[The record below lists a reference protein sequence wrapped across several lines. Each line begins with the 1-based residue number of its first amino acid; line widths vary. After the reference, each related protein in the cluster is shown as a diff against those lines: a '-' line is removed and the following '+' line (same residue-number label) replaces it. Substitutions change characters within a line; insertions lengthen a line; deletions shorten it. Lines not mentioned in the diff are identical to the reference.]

1 MRSAGEVRRDEP
13 RAARAGNSA
22 GKVLHETRI
31 TAFAVHRPSDISF
44 WSEPGRA
51 HGFHE
56 TRNTKHES
64 RLLWPFGSPWE
75 RKGRISKNHRPVT
88 VSLRPVAWQS
98 YCPVIA
104 ALFTIVRHCSVFFW
118 GRRPEPLSAHRP
130 HQQHGLLGFHET
142 RDTQHIFPRPSGDSK
157 ESNPKPG
164 QQVFHES
171 RDTAFM
177 ALRCAVRRK
186 SGAEG
191 GGTKN
196 RNPPPGPLRPLR
208 SHGLPAHH
216 WTRWDGFLV
225 AHSGLPCR
233 LFPTMACSLLPTI
246 ARHCPALLG
255 KKIVPMSHSVHAPS
269 AVLGGPQD
277 DHRSP
282 KLAAPS
288 GLVLL
293 RRTPNEPMLN
303 MLRKGNV
310 LY

>member
-104 ALFTIVRHCSVFFW
+104 ALFTIVRHCSLLFSIFLGEAPRAAV
-118 GRRPEPLSAHRP
+118 RAPSASATRPV
-130 HQQHGLLGFHET
+130 GFS
-142 RDTQHIFPRPSGDSK
+142 RDTS
-157 ESNPKPG
+157 
-164 QQVFHES
+164 HES
-171 RDTAFM
+171 R
-177 ALRCAVRRK
+177 
-186 SGAEG
+186 
-191 GGTKN
+191 
-196 RNPPPGPLRPLR
+196 PLRPFGSPWVRRAEKKR
-208 SHGLPAHH
+208 S
-216 WTRWDGFLV
+216 
-225 AHSGLPCR
+225 
-233 LFPTMACSLLPTI
+233 
-246 ARHCPALLG
+246 
-255 KKIVPMSHSVHAPS
+255 
-269 AVLGGPQD
+269 
-277 DHRSP
+277 
-282 KLAAPS
+282 
-288 GLVLL
+288 
-293 RRTPNEPMLN
+293 
-303 MLRKGNV
+303 
-310 LY
+310 